1 MFNTLMIDANN
12 LSSRVFFT
20 GPVGGYS
27 EKPDYDMMGYIIVDS
42 IYRSMLKTKSNE
54 VIIALDSTNVWR
66 KDIFPRYKES
76 RKKQREKVKIDWSK
90 FYGEQNKIFED
101 ISRYLPFKVL
111 QVDRTEADDVIGVIV
126 LNYKNKSFVIISTDE
141 DYKQLLSKRTKLYQP
156 IKKKWVECSNPEKF
170 IVMKCLD
177 GQSKDGIFNV
187 ITPIDW
193 PAEKRKP
200 SLGEEKV
207 RRIIEGGYEDWLVS
221 EGAVDRFDLNR
232 KLIDFNCVPENIKKN
247 IIEKYKNYKLPN
259 LEEAYNFFKQ
269 RNFKSYLEDF
279 HRVENNLTRL
289 Y

>member
-1 MFNTLMIDANN
+1 MIDANN

-177 GQSKDGIFNV
+177 GQVKDGIFNV

-221 EGAVDRFDLNR
+221 EGAVERFDLNR

>member
-1 MFNTLMIDANN
+1 MIDANN

-207 RRIIEGGYEDWLVS
+207 RRIIDGGYEDWLVS
-221 EGAVDRFDLNR
+221 EGAVERFDLNR

>member
-111 QVDRTEADDVIGVIV
+111 QVDR
-126 LNYKNKSFVIISTDE
+126 KSV
-141 DYKQLLSKRTKLYQP
+141 
-156 IKKKWVECSNPEKF
+156 V
-170 IVMKCLD
+170 
-177 GQSKDGIFNV
+177 
-187 ITPIDW
+187 
-193 PAEKRKP
+193 
-200 SLGEEKV
+200 
-207 RRIIEGGYEDWLVS
+207 
-221 EGAVDRFDLNR
+221 
-232 KLIDFNCVPENIKKN
+232 
-247 IIEKYKNYKLPN
+247 
-259 LEEAYNFFKQ
+259 
-269 RNFKSYLEDF
+269 
-279 HRVENNLTRL
+279 
-289 Y
+289 

>member
-1 MFNTLMIDANN
+1 MIDANN

-177 GQSKDGIFNV
+177 GQVKDGIFNV

-207 RRIIEGGYEDWLVS
+207 RRIIDGGYEDWLVS
-221 EGAVDRFDLNR
+221 EGAVERFDLNR

>member
-170 IVMKCLD
+170 IVMKCLG
-177 GQSKDGIFNV
+177 GQVKDGIFNV

-207 RRIIEGGYEDWLVS
+207 RRIIERGYEDWLVS

-232 KLIDFNCVPENIKKN
+232 QLIDFRCVPENIKN
-247 IIEKYKNYKLPN
+247 DIIEKYKNYKLPN